1 MNEEKKFRLKAFVKY
16 LFIEPWTESISLPNF
31 RTLNTVF
38 LLFALL
44 YRWEIGIFI
53 SIILLVI
60 LQLINEYKQ
69 GRYIYWY
76 RSRKYKDYQEAIK
89 KVREEKKNMDKE
101 KSLQTTIREI
111 GEIGK

>member
-1 MNEEKKFRLKAFVKY
+1 MNEEKKFRLRAFVKY

-38 LLFALL
+38 LCFALL
-44 YRWEIGIFI
+44 YRWKVGILI
-53 SIILLVI
+53 SIILLVL

-69 GRYIYWY
+69 GKYIYWY
-76 RSRKYKDYQEAIK
+76 RSRKYKDYQEALK
-89 KVREEKKNMDKE
+89 KVRDERKKKLGEKPI
-101 KSLQTTIREI
+101 QTTIREI